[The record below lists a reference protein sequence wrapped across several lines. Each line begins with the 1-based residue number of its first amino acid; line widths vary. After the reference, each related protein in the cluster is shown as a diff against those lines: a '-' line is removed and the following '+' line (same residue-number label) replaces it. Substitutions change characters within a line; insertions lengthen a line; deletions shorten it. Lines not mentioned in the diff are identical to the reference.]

1 MPGDMLR
8 RVLQTISWLAC
19 IGTVVPAVLFFLDRI
34 SLDQVKTSMLV
45 VAVVWFVVTP
55 LWMGREQKKRMA

>member
-1 MPGDMLR
+1 MLR

-19 IGTVVPAVLFFLDRI
+19 VGTVVPAVLFFLDRI
-34 SLDQVKTSMLV
+34 SLGQVQSSMLV

-55 LWMGREQKKRMA
+55 LWMGRELNDHDG